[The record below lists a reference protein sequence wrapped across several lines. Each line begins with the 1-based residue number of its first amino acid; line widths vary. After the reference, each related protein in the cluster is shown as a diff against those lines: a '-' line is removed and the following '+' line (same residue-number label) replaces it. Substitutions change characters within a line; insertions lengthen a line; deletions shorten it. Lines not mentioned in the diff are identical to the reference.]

1 MDQGVIARRKQF
13 IHNFLVITKMYKVS
27 FQTNCYTW
35 VPHGYT
41 RLYPGTGYTLDY
53 ALRNLANIGYD
64 GVEID
69 CAHILDT
76 RLWTTSKA
84 QRRDLKNAITELGLE
99 VEAFSAHEWP
109 LQGISFTSS
118 DTETRKLGMEWTKNI
133 IDLAADFGTKIVT
146 THVPSPRV
154 RCAKLLPG
162 MPRGF
167 FKSTN
172 TGDWGRTSFPSRS
185 YTREERELVVQSV
198 GECADY
204 CSDRDVLFA
213 IEEYSPDDYWKEFIK
228 EVGSPALKINFHI
241 GAVWRHSKGVVG
253 EKSLSEAVHNL
264 GNLIVHTH
272 CMDYMRVSNIPV
284 LKETA
289 NKPTVEVMPGAG
301 ECDFVGFIRAL
312 KEIGYKGYLT
322 IECHRSDISPEIQ
335 ASQALQNMRNL
346 IRQAIS

>member
-1 MDQGVIARRKQF
+1 
-13 IHNFLVITKMYKVS
+13 MYKVS

-35 VPHGYT
+35 VPYGYT
-41 RLYPGTGYTLDY
+41 NLYPGTGYTLDY

-76 RLWTTSKA
+76 RLWTISKT
-84 QRRDLKNAITELGLE
+84 QRQDLKNAITELGLE

-109 LQGISFTSS
+109 LQGVSFTSS
-118 DTETRKLGMEWTKNI
+118 DTETRKLGMKWTKNI
-133 IDLAADFGTKIVT
+133 IDLAVDFGTKIVT
-146 THVPSPRV
+146 THVPPPNI

-172 TGDWGRTSFPSRS
+172 TGEWGRTSFPSLS
-185 YTREERELVVQSV
+185 YTIEEREQLLQSV

-204 CSDRDVLFA
+204 CSDRNVLFA
-213 IEEYSPDDYWKEFIK
+213 IEEYSPDNYWKEFIK

-241 GAVWRHSKGVVG
+241 GAVWRRIYTSKGIIG
-253 EKSLSEAVHNL
+253 EHSLSEAVHNL

-272 CMDYMRVSNIPV
+272 CMDYKRVSNIPV
-284 LKETA
+284 LAKTA
-289 NKPTVEVMPGAG
+289 TRPTVEVMPGAG
-301 ECDFVGFIRAL
+301 ECDFVGFLHAL
-312 KEIGYKGYLT
+312 KKIGYKGYLT

-335 ASQALQNMRNL
+335 ANQALENMRKLISQAM
-346 IRQAIS
+346 SK

>member
-198 GECADY
+198 GECTDY

-253 EKSLSEAVHNL
+253 DKSLSEAVHNL